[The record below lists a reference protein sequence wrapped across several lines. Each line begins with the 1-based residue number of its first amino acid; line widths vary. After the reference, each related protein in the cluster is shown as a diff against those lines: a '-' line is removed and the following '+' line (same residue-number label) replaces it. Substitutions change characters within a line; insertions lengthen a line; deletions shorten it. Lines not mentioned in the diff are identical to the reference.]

1 MNVVDEI
8 LSRYAANNATKKT
21 IKIYATDRTEIQGEL
36 IIEGKSFDERV
47 SDCLNDSPS
56 FLPMFNAEIY
66 IAGKLIAKH
75 DFFCINKQFI
85 AYGIED

>member
-8 LSRYAANNATKKT
+8 LSRYAANDATKKT
-21 IKIYATDRTEIQGEL
+21 IKIYATDQSEIQGEL

-47 SDCLNDSPS
+47 SDCLNDSRS
-56 FLPMFNAEIY
+56 FLPMLNVEIY
-66 IAGKLIAKH
+66 ATGKLVAKH

-85 AYGIED
+85 AYVIED